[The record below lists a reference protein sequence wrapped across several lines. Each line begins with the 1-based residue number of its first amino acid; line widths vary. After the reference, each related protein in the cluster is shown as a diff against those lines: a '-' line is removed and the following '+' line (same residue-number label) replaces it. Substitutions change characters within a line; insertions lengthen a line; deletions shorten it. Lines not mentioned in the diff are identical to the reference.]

1 MNKLFY
7 FFISLFLFYSCGN
20 EVKES
25 ENDISQEEVKIV
37 IPPKPERTKLIAN
50 IDYLRL
56 RSEAGT
62 DSETVAMLER
72 GQVMH
77 DLGEISDFT
86 TAVELRG
93 VKYNEP
99 WLKVETADGQK
110 GWVYGGGVYFDLNN
124 SSKAMD
130 LLMKK
135 RLMSFYGKDISE
147 DVFAYRKAFTM
158 ARTDKDMARVIEEG
172 SSLAKEMNEK
182 NEKILPMANP
192 ENAKDVPDLR
202 WLQQSLPGY
211 HLGSAAEG
219 TIYWFYRNLKQ
230 FSEKASKTRGK
241 ADDDFINLNIQLFPK
256 DSIEYFYP
264 IYFMQTWDY
273 GGHSLLG
280 EGKHLE
286 ILTTANE
293 VMAKHPSTFDAE
305 INEIKDNLI
314 QDLTASPQGY
324 WYGKTRILSE
334 IDKIMKAELG
344 ILTEKDKIAIGEQ
357 RKRFTDPAAS
367 GIKVGLRSGE
377 Q

>member
-1 MNKLFY
+1 MNKLLY
-7 FFISLFLFYSCGN
+7 LLVLFLFLNACGN
-20 EVKES
+20 ETEKTVETP
-25 ENDISQEEVKIV
+25 QEEVKIV
-37 IPPKPERTKLIAN
+37 IPKKPERTQLIAN

-62 DSETVAMLER
+62 SSETLAMLER
-72 GQVMH
+72 GQVMY
-77 DLGEISDFT
+77 DLGEVSDFT
-86 TAVELRG
+86 TQVELRG

-99 WLKVETADGQK
+99 WLKVETSDGQK

-130 LLMKK
+130 LLMKR
-135 RLMSFYGKDISE
+135 RLTSFYGKDISE
-147 DVFAYRKAFTM
+147 DVFAYRKAFAS
-158 ARTDKDMARVIEEG
+158 ARTDKNMARVIEEG

-192 ENAKDVPDLR
+192 DDPKETPDLR

-230 FSEKASKTRGK
+230 FSEKAGKTKGK
-241 ADDDFINLNIQLFPK
+241 ADDDFINLNIQLHPE
-256 DSIEYFYP
+256 DSIEYNYP
-264 IYFMQTWDY
+264 VYFMQTWDY

-324 WYGKTRILSE
+324 WYEKSRILSE
-334 IDKIMKAELG
+334 IDKIMKAE
-344 ILTEKDKIAIGEQ
+344 
-357 RKRFTDPAAS
+357 FTDPVAS
-367 GIKVGLRSGE
+367 GIKVGLRSGT
-377 Q
+377 

>member
-1 MNKLFY
+1 MKKFLL
-7 FFISLFLFYSCGN
+7 FFIPLVLTYSCGN
-20 EVKES
+20 EVKKVQ
-25 ENDISQEEVKIV
+25 DAPQEEVKII
-37 IPPKPERTKLIAN
+37 IPPKPERTKLVAN

-56 RSEAGT
+56 RSKAGT

-86 TAVELRG
+86 TKVELRG
-93 VKYNEP
+93 VKYDEP
-99 WLKVETADGQK
+99 WLKVETAEGQI
-110 GWVYGGGVYFDLNN
+110 GWVYGGGVYFDLNS

-135 RLMSFYGKDISE
+135 RLVSFYGKNISE

-182 NEKILPMANP
+182 NEKVFPMARTP
-192 ENAKDVPDLR
+192 EDGDVPDLR
-202 WLQQSLPGY
+202 WLQQTLPGY
-211 HLGSAAEG
+211 HLGSAGEG
-219 TIYWFYRNLKQ
+219 TVYWLYRNLKQ

-241 ADDDFINLNIQLFPK
+241 ADDDFINLNIQLHPT

-264 IYFMQTWDY
+264 VYFMQTWDY

-286 ILTTANE
+286 ILTSANE
-293 VMAKHPSTFDAE
+293 VMAKHPRAFDAE
-305 INEIKDNLI
+305 INQIKDDLI

-324 WYGKTRILSE
+324 WYGKKRILSE

-344 ILTEKDKIAIGEQ
+344 ILTEKDKIAISEQ
-357 RKRFTDPAAS
+357 RKRFTDPVAS
-367 GIKVGLRSGE
+367 GIKVGLRSGT
-377 Q
+377 

>member
-1 MNKLFY
+1 MNKL
-7 FFISLFLFYSCGN
+7 LFLFIPLLLIYSCES
-20 EVKES
+20 EVKEVEGS
-25 ENDISQEEVKIV
+25 PQEEVKIT
-37 IPPKPERTKLIAN
+37 IAKKPERTKLVAN

-56 RSEAGT
+56 RSKAGT

-72 GQVMH
+72 GQLMY

-86 TAVELRG
+86 TKVELRG
-93 VKYNEP
+93 VKYDEP
-99 WLKVETADGQK
+99 WLKVETDDGQV
-110 GWVYGGGVYFDLNN
+110 GWVFGGGVYFDINN

-147 DVFAYRKAFTM
+147 DVFAYRKAFTL

-172 SSLAKEMNEK
+172 TSLAKEMNEK
-182 NEKILPMANP
+182 NEEVFPMARSN
-192 ENAKDVPDLR
+192 EEKDAPDLR
-202 WLQQSLPGY
+202 WLQQTLPGY

-230 FSEKASKTRGK
+230 FAKKASKTKGK
-241 ADDDFINLNIQLFPK
+241 ADDDFINLNLQLFPN

-286 ILTTANE
+286 ILTSANE

-305 INEIKDNLI
+305 INEIKDKLI

-324 WYGKTRILSE
+324 WYGKSRILSE

-344 ILTEKDKIAIGEQ
+344 ILTKKDKIAISEQ
-357 RKRFTDPAAS
+357 RKRLADPVAS
-367 GIKVGLRSGE
+367 GIKLGLRSGT
-377 Q
+377 

>member
-1 MNKLFY
+1 MNKIFYLF
-7 FFISLFLFYSCGN
+7 IPLLLLTSCGDDVT
-20 EVKES
+20 EVK
-25 ENDISQEEVKIV
+25 DTSQEEVKIV
-37 IPPKPERTKLIAN
+37 IPTKPERTKLIAN

-56 RSEAGT
+56 RSKAGT
-62 DSETVAMLER
+62 DSETVAMLQR

-77 DLGEISDFT
+77 DLGEISDFST
-86 TAVELRG
+86 QVELRG

-99 WLKVETADGQK
+99 WLKVETAEGQV

-135 RLMSFYGKDISE
+135 RLVTFYGKDISE
-147 DVFAYRKAFTM
+147 DVFAYRKAFAM

-172 SSLAKEMNEK
+172 SSLAEEMNNK

-192 ENAKDVPDLR
+192 DDEKDVPDLR
-202 WLQQSLPGY
+202 WLQQTLPGY

-230 FSEKASKTRGK
+230 FSEKVSKTKGK
-241 ADDDFINLNIQLFPK
+241 ADDDFINLNLQLYPN
-256 DSIEYFYP
+256 DSIEYTFP
-264 IYFMQTWDY
+264 VYFMQTWDY

-286 ILTTANE
+286 ILTSANE
-293 VMAKHPSTFDAE
+293 VMAKHPGIFDAE
-305 INEIKDNLI
+305 INQIKDELLH
-314 QDLTASPQGY
+314 DLTASPQGY
-324 WYGKTRILSE
+324 WYEKSRILSE

-344 ILTEKDKIAIGEQ
+344 ILTEKDKIAIAEQ
-357 RKRFTDPAAS
+357 RKRFTDPVAS
-367 GIKVGLRSGE
+367 GIKVGLRSGTE
-377 Q
+377 G